1 MLNAAKEI
9 ARMRL
14 SFLILLLCLVAPAV
28 CVSAAPSASA
38 SITITLR
45 VDPIAVVAVTHNGA
59 PMGDRSL
66 INIEGGKMTIW
77 GNGLAWR
84 SNMRAKIIATSDGG
98 IPDLTV
104 CAVNESGTARSAG
117 TVALRSSP
125 QVVVSDIFC
134 EAGHCDLVYRSSA
147 TNGIATVVYTICGD

>member
-1 MLNAAKEI
+1 MLNATKEI
-9 ARMRL
+9 ATMRL
-14 SFLILLLCLVAPAV
+14 IFLILLLCLVAPVV
-28 CVSAAPSASA
+28 CVSATTSASA

-45 VDPIAVVAVTHNGA
+45 VDPIAFVAVTDNGA

-66 INIEGGKMTIW
+66 VNIEDGKMTIW

-84 SNMRAKIIATSDGG
+84 ANSRTKITATSDGG

-117 TVALRSSP
+117 TVALGSST

-134 EAGHCDLVYRSSA
+134 DAGHCDLVYRSSA